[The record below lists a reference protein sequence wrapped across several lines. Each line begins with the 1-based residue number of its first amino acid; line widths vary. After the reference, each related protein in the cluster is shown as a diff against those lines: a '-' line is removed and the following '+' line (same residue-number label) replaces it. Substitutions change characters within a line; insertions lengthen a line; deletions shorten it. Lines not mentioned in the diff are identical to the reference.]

1 MTHAALLPCRC
12 AAHARSGALMSARAC
27 GAFANNTGGA
37 VGLFSTRAAC
47 VQTYLAS
54 EAAQRVKFAMALST
68 QWHPRLFDRACSPL
82 FSNSD
87 RASCFGHCTCYK
99 WRTHCGANL
108 QNLCRRSREVGAGRE
123 RTGRL
128 LAFASVVSQLCTSS
142 LLMHCSCAG
151 AARC

>member
-1 MTHAALLPCRC
+1 
-12 AAHARSGALMSARAC
+12 MSARAC

-37 VGLFSTRAAC
+37 VGLFNTRAAC
-47 VQTYLAS
+47 AQTYLAS

-68 QWHPRLFDRACSPL
+68 QWRPQPSDGACSPL

-108 QNLCRRSREVGAGRE
+108 Q
-123 RTGRL
+123 T
-128 LAFASVVSQLCTSS
+128 
-142 LLMHCSCAG
+142 CANV
-151 AARC
+151 ARKWAQGGSGQDV